1 MQCLSNTPPLTE
13 YFLNDKY
20 QEELNFDNPLGMRG
34 EIAKSYAE
42 LIKQMWSGKFSYV
55 TPRAFKVSIIN
66 TFSTRP
72 VSPSRGQNI
81 WERGKKI
88 IAVTVVYD
96 PLKGHDT

>member
-1 MQCLSNTPPLTE
+1 
-13 YFLNDKY
+13 
-20 QEELNFDNPLGMRG
+20 MRG